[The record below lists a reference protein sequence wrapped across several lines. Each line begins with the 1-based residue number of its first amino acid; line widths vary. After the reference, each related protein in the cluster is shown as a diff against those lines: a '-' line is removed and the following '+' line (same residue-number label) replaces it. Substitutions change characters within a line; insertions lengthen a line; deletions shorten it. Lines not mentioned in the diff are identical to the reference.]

1 MLHHI
6 CTLTFKCISP
16 SAEKL
21 SAHTRMYSHKGMTSH
36 MCVRQSFGESS
47 EATDSQ
53 DKVLM
58 VSNTEISKVEMDG
71 CVCVPANSR
80 RQLELEGEF
89 GF

>member
-1 MLHHI
+1 
-6 CTLTFKCISP
+6 
-16 SAEKL
+16 
-21 SAHTRMYSHKGMTSH
+21 MYSHKGMTSH

-47 EATDSQ
+47 EETGSQ

-71 CVCVPANSR
+71 WMFVSANSR
-80 RQLELEGEF
+80 RRLELEGEC